1 MNEPKAAIEAVLSP
15 APLTIGKFAL
25 LVKHKCPILDGNLED
40 IESNILALYIFS
52 RPIGEVIDVAEN
64 LSRLS
69 LEWAESLSPLDYRK
83 KISELLDALAAFYEM
98 LPRPEDGSKKN

>member
-1 MNEPKAAIEAVLSP
+1 
-15 APLTIGKFAL
+15 
-25 LVKHKCPILDGNLED
+25 
-40 IESNILALYIFS
+40 
-52 RPIGEVIDVAEN
+52 VIDVAEN